1 MGKKSSEAPDYSG
14 MEAAAQYAAETSRD
28 LGGRAIDFAERQYAE
43 NKPRLDAIG
52 DGQIA
57 AQAQQLEQG
66 KDYFDYNKETFR
78 PLEQGLVSDAQN
90 FSSASYGEKMAGEAS
105 AAAGNAFANTQKS
118 LARSDAAR
126 GLNPNSPA
134 ARAARQQASLGL
146 AASRA
151 NSMTNATSQAEQ
163 LGWARRLDAGG
174 LGRGLAG
181 ASSAAYQG
189 SVGAGSAGANTYQA
203 AGQNYQA
210 GISSGAG
217 IYNAGSQTQM
227 SGLNSIMGTQT
238 DIYSSNQEM
247 QGAKF
252 GAVMG
257 LAGAGLGAMSDRRLK
272 ENVEFHHK
280 DMNLN
285 LNFYT
290 FNYIK
295 EPDRTFVGLM
305 ADEVVINYPYAVEL
319 GIDGYYSVDYGA
331 LNTRM
336 LEITGKETA

>member
-14 MEAAAQYAAETSRD
+14 MEAAAQFAAETSRD
-28 LGGRAIDFAERQYAE
+28 LGGRAVALAEQQYAD

-57 AQAQQLEQG
+57 AQNQQLTQG

-90 FSSASYGEKMAGEAS
+90 FSSASYGEKLAGEAS
-105 AAAGNAFANTQKS
+105 AAAGNAFANTQQQ

-151 NSMTNATSQAEQ
+151 NSMTNATSKAEQ

-210 GISSGAG
+210 GIASGAG

-227 SGLNSIMGTQT
+227 SGLNSIMGTQM
-238 DIYSSNQEM
+238 DVYSSNQEM

-257 LAGAGLGAMSDRRLK
+257 LAGAGLGASDRRLK
-272 ENVEFHHK
+272 ENIEFHHK

-290 FNYIK
+290 FNYILA
-295 EPDRTFVGLM
+295 PDRTFVGLI
-305 ADEVVINYPYAVEL
+305 ADEVITSYPHAVEL
-319 GIDGYYSVDYGA
+319 GQDGYYSVNYGA

>member
-1 MGKKSSEAPDYSG
+1 MGKKSSEAPDYTA
-14 MEAAAQYAAETSRD
+14 MADAAQFAAETSRD

-43 NKPRLDAIG
+43 NKPRFDAIG

-57 AQAQQLEQG
+57 AQTQQLEQG

-90 FSSASYGEKMAGEAS
+90 FSSASYGEKLAGEAS
-105 AAAGNAFANTQKS
+105 AAAGNAFANTQQQ

-151 NSMTNATSQAEQ
+151 NAMTNATSQAEQ

-189 SVGAGSAGANTYQA
+189 SVGAGSAGVNTYQA

-227 SGLNSIMGTQT
+227 SGLNSIMGTQM
-238 DIYSSNQEM
+238 DVYSSNQEM
-247 QGAKF
+247 EGAKF

-257 LAGAGLGAMSDRRLK
+257 LAGGAMGASDRRLK
-272 ENVEFHHK
+272 ENIEFHHK

-290 FNYIK
+290 FNYILA
-295 EPDRTFVGLM
+295 PDRTFVGLI
-305 ADEVVINYPYAVEL
+305 ADEVITSYPHAVEL
-319 GIDGYYSVDYGA
+319 GQDGYYSVNYGA

-336 LEITGKETA
+336 LEITSKETA

>member
-1 MGKKSSEAPDYSG
+1 
-14 MEAAAQYAAETSRD
+14 
-28 LGGRAIDFAERQYAE
+28 
-43 NKPRLDAIG
+43 
-52 DGQIA
+52 
-57 AQAQQLEQG
+57 
-66 KDYFDYNKETFR
+66 
-78 PLEQGLVSDAQN
+78 
-90 FSSASYGEKMAGEAS
+90 
-105 AAAGNAFANTQKS
+105 
-118 LARSDAAR
+118 
-126 GLNPNSPA
+126 
-134 ARAARQQASLGL
+134 
-146 AASRA
+146 
-151 NSMTNATSQAEQ
+151 
-163 LGWARRLDAGG
+163 
-174 LGRGLAG
+174 
-181 ASSAAYQG
+181 
-189 SVGAGSAGANTYQA
+189 
-203 AGQNYQA
+203 
-210 GISSGAG
+210 
-217 IYNAGSQTQM
+217 
-227 SGLNSIMGTQT
+227 MGTQT